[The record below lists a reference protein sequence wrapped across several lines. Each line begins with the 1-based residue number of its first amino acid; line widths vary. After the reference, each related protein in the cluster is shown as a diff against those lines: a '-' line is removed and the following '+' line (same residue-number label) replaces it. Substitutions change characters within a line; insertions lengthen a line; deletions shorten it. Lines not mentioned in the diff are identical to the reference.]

1 MDYHYINKEILKD
14 KEQDERIAYG
24 IDLWET
30 NSKSFLNIN
39 SLTNL
44 LLNTRRFKMYTWDN
58 IENDQN
64 NIIDLKNEI
73 FELQAGDLVCRDGNV
88 DFYLSNGKIISWCRV
103 HNTYL
108 LSKNFDVKEN
118 GIYSDY
124 QEDKGKIYTT
134 VIRFKGGKD
143 EK

>member
-1 MDYHYINKEILKD
+1 MKAKIVKKYLYTLSMLVLCFSCTKEKRN
-14 KEQDERIAYG
+14 E
-24 IDLWET
+24 
-30 NSKSFLNIN
+30 
-39 SLTNL
+39 
-44 LLNTRRFKMYTWDN
+44 
-58 IENDQN
+58 
-64 NIIDLKNEI
+64 IIKKEI
-73 FELQAGDLVCRDGNV
+73 FELQAGDLVCRNGNV

>member
-1 MDYHYINKEILKD
+1 MNMYEFGKLDT
-14 KEQDERIAYG
+14 
-24 IDLWET
+24 ET
-30 NSKSFLNIN
+30 QKFL
-39 SLTNL
+39 
-44 LLNTRRFKMYTWDN
+44 MC
-58 IENDQN
+58 
-64 NIIDLKNEI
+64 I
-73 FELQAGDLVCRDGNV
+73 FELQAGDLVCRNGNV